1 MASIVQFYCGLEF
14 YRSALGGLKNRIADM
29 NLLVVIGTSAAFFYS
44 LFVMVF
50 PDLFIPQMRNL
61 YFEGSASI
69 ITFVLLGRYLES
81 RSRNKATE
89 FMKKLLN
96 LKPQEA
102 NLLVDGKQIKVP
114 ADSIVKGDLVVVKTG
129 EKIPVDGVVV
139 EGSAEVDQSMIT
151 GESIPVLKKEGD
163 RVIGGTINTDGYIV
177 LKAERTGKE
186 TFLSQMTKLLFEAQE
201 KKPSVG
207 RLADRIVSVFV
218 PSILIISIITFDIWY
233 MFDRPDIGF
242 LASVSVLIIACPC
255 ALGIATPI
263 AVVSSVGRGAKE
275 GILLKNPDVIEKIP
289 DVDTAFFDKTGT
301 ITEGKL
307 KVLHSTI
314 YDKNILRYA
323 YPVAFLSKHP
333 VVDAVLPY
341 IPFFKGKAENL
352 KTFPGKGVQAVV
364 EDRQVL
370 IGNRKFMEENG
381 LKIEL
386 SKSETEVII
395 AVDKKV
401 AGIFFLQDRIKKEGK
416 YVVKKLKEKRIR
428 TVLLTGD
435 KKLSAQSVCGEA
447 GFDECYWEL
456 LPEDKYR
463 IVADYQKKGKKTL
476 FIGDGINDAPAMAV
490 SDVGIAVLQ
499 ASDLAKEAGDII
511 ILSEDLKSVL
521 KAYSLSE
528 ETFRIIKQNLFW
540 AYIYN
545 LIGIPIA
552 AGILYPF
559 SGILLKPVFAGIAMS
574 FSSVTVV
581 ANALRLQIK
590 KLEV

>member
-1 MASIVQFYCGLEF
+1 
-14 YRSALGGLKNRIADM
+14 M
-29 NLLVVIGTSAAFFYS
+29 NLLIVIGTSAAFFYS
-44 LFVMVF
+44 LFVMIF
-50 PDLFIPQMRNL
+50 PEIFVLQMRNL

-69 ITFVLLGRYLES
+69 ITFVLMGRYLES
-81 RSRNKATE
+81 RSRNKATD
-89 FMKKLLN
+89 FMKKLLS

-102 NLLVDGKQIKVP
+102 TILVDGKQIKVP
-114 ADSIVKGDLVVVKTG
+114 ADSIVKGDIVVVKAG
-129 EKIPVDGVVV
+129 ERVPVDGVIV
-139 EGSAEVDQSMIT
+139 EGSAEIDQSMIT
-151 GESIPVLKKEGD
+151 GESLPVLKKVGD
-163 RVIGGTINTDGYIV
+163 SVIGGTINTDGYII
-177 LKAERTGKE
+177 LKAVRTGKE
-186 TFLSQMTKLLFEAQE
+186 TFLSQMTGLLFEAQE

-207 RLADRIVSVFV
+207 KLADRIVAVFV
-218 PSILIISIITFDIWY
+218 PSILIISIITFDLWY
-233 MFDRPDIGF
+233 IFNRPDIAF

-275 GILLKNPDVIEKIP
+275 GILLKNPDIIEKIP

-301 ITEGKL
+301 VTEGKL
-307 KVLHSTI
+307 KISNSII
-314 YDKNILRYA
+314 YDKDMLKLA
-323 YPVAFLSKHP
+323 YPALSQSKHP
-333 VVDAVLPY
+333 VIDAVLPH
-341 IPFFKGKAENL
+341 IPFFEGKTEDL
-352 KTFPGKGVQAVV
+352 KTFPGKGVKAVV
-364 EDRQVL
+364 ENKHIL
-370 IGNRKFMEENG
+370 IGNRKLMEENG
-381 LKIEL
+381 ININLPEGK
-386 SKSETEVII
+386 TEVII

-401 AGIFFLQDRIKKEGK
+401 VGVFFLEDKIKKDAE
-416 YVVKKLKEKRIR
+416 YVIRKLKEKGIK

-435 KKLSAQSVCGEA
+435 RKLSAKSVCGEA

-463 IVADYQKKGKKTL
+463 IVRDYQKKGRRTL

-499 ASDLAKEAGDII
+499 ATDLAKEAGDMI
-511 ILSEDLKSVL
+511 ILSDDLKSVL

-528 ETFRIIKQNLFW
+528 VTFRIIKQNLFW

-545 LIGIPIA
+545 MIGIPVA

-559 SGILLKPVFAGIAMS
+559 FGILLKPVFAGIAMS